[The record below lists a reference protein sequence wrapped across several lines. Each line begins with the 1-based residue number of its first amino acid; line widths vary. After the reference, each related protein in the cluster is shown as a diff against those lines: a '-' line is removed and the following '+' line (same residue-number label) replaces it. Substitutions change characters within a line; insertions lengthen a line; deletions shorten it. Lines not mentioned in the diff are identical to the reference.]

1 MVGSALT
8 DSLRAGGAVV
18 NHLVRTKEKQSPGDV
33 RWNPFSATVDTAA
46 MEGYDAVVHLR
57 GANVAHGRWTQARK
71 LLLRSS
77 RIDTTRVLVDSL
89 AHLKQKPAVFICA
102 SATGYYGSRG
112 DEILSENSGHG
123 SDFLGLLCR
132 SWEGEASRAAAAG
145 IRTVIMRFGI
155 ILSARGGALLTMAAP
170 FKFGLGGRLGS
181 GKQWMSWISLEDVV
195 AILRTAMAEKS
206 WNGPFN
212 VVAPSPIQ
220 NAEFTRVLAG
230 VLHRPAF
237 FAAPAFALRI
247 ALGEMADALLLSSQ
261 RVQPTKLEA
270 AGYRFLQENLE
281 AALYGILAKP

>member
-1 MVGSALT
+1 
-8 DSLRAGGAVV
+8 
-18 NHLVRTKEKQSPGDV
+18 
-33 RWNPFSATVDTAA
+33 
-46 MEGYDAVVHLR
+46 
-57 GANVAHGRWTQARK
+57 
-71 LLLRSS
+71 
-77 RIDTTRVLVDSL
+77 
-89 AHLKQKPAVFICA
+89 
-102 SATGYYGSRG
+102 
-112 DEILSENSGHG
+112 
-123 SDFLGLLCR
+123 
-132 SWEGEASRAAAAG
+132 
-145 IRTVIMRFGI
+145 
-155 ILSARGGALLTMAAP
+155 
-170 FKFGLGGRLGS
+170 
-181 GKQWMSWISLEDVV
+181 MSWISLEDVV